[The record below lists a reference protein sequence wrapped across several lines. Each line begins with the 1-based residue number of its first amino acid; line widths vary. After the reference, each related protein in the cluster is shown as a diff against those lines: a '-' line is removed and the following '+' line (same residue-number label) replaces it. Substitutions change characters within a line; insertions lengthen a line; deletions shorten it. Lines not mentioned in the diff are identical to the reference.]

1 LHPGA
6 QKPRAEAPAF
16 AWRTIVRRRLVVAAV
31 GLAAWSAGI
40 EARLLY
46 LQVTRHSDLTARAE
60 RQQLR
65 TVETAAK
72 RGEILDRNGRVLA
85 YSVDADSIYAVP
97 TDIDDPDEAASA
109 LCNALNDCHARER
122 QALADRIR
130 RGRAFAYVRRQA
142 MPDEARRIAA
152 LGLDGI
158 GFMKESRRFYPNK
171 ELAAHVLGYVGIDNN
186 GLNGLEAT
194 YDTLIKGRPG
204 TVLVQTDAR
213 RQAFSRIERPPTTG
227 ATLELTIDQYLQY
240 IAERELRAGVVSTG
254 AYGGSIVVMEPR
266 TGEILAL
273 ANYPTFNPNTYREH
287 GDDERRN
294 RAVQDLYEPGSTFKI
309 VTAGAAL
316 EDRLLAP
323 ESPIDT
329 RPGRVRFGAR
339 VIDED
344 RGHDY
349 GLITF
354 TDVIVRSSN
363 VGAVKVALKLGAERM
378 GSYVHRFGF
387 GRRTSPD
394 FPGESPGIVWS
405 PDRLSDS
412 ALASVSMGYQVAV
425 TPLQMAAAVSAVA
438 NGGELIEPRIVR
450 AVIAGSRA
458 VVPRK
463 VIRRAVSPATA
474 AALTDMMEQVVERGT
489 GMLAKVPG
497 FPVAGKTGTAQKVI
511 NGRYS
516 PSDYNVSFVGFVPSR
531 QPVFAIVVVIDSPR
545 KVAPYGGTVAA
556 PIFQRVADAALRL
569 YGEPPSINPAPPVIV
584 ARDAANQ
591 QPVFAPATVPAIA
604 TLEAAGRGSATLVPD
619 LRGLGARDALRTL
632 ARLGLTARVLG
643 TGVVVDQDPPPGR
656 PIERGAVSTLRLE
669 RHAGAAVPVATA
681 AAPGGGQ

>member
-1 LHPGA
+1 MQPVA
-6 QKPRAEAPAF
+6 DNTAF
-16 AWRTIVRRRLVVAAV
+16 EWRTIVRRRLVVAAI
-31 GLAAWSAGI
+31 GLAAWSAAI
-40 EARLLY
+40 EARLVY
-46 LQVTRHSDLTARAE
+46 LQVSRHDDLTARAE

-65 TVETAAK
+65 TIETAAK

-97 TDIDDPDEAASA
+97 TDIDDPGKAASA
-109 LCNALNDCHARER
+109 LCDALDDCHARER
-122 QALADRIR
+122 QAIADRIR

-142 MPDEARRIAA
+142 SPDETRRVAA

-213 RQAFSRIERPPTTG
+213 RQAFSRIERPPTAG
-227 ATLELTIDQYLQY
+227 ATLELTIDQYLQHV
-240 IAERELRAGVVSTG
+240 AERELRAGVESAG
-254 AYGGSIVVMEPR
+254 AAGGSVVVMNPR

-273 ANYPTFNPNTYREH
+273 ANYPIFNPNTYREYE
-287 GDDERRN
+287 DDERRN

-316 EDRLLAP
+316 EDGILGS
-323 ESPIDT
+323 ESPIET
-329 RPGRVRFGAR
+329 SPGRIQFGAR

-344 RGHDY
+344 RGHNY
-349 GLITF
+349 GLLTF
-354 TDVIVRSSN
+354 TDVIVKSSN
-363 VGAVKVALKLGAERM
+363 VGAVKVGQKLGADRM
-378 GSYVHRFGF
+378 GSYVQRFGF

-394 FPGESPGIVWS
+394 FPGESPGIVWN
-405 PDRLSDS
+405 PDRLGDS
-412 ALASVSMGYQVAV
+412 ALASVSMGYQVGV

-438 NGGELIEPRIVR
+438 NGGELIEPRVVR
-450 AVIAGSRA
+450 AVISGGSRA

-474 AALTDMMEQVVERGT
+474 AVLTDMMEQVVERGT
-489 GMLAKVPG
+489 GTRAKVAR
-497 FPVAGKTGTAQKVI
+497 FTVAGKTGTAQKIV
-511 NGRYS
+511 NGHYS
-516 PSDYNVSFVGFVPSR
+516 SSDYNVSFVGFVPSR
-531 QPVFAIVVVIDSPR
+531 QPVFAIVVVIDSPH
-545 KVAPYGGTVAA
+545 KVPPYGGTVAA
-556 PIFQRVADAALRL
+556 PIFQRIADAGLRL
-569 YGEPPSINPAPPVIV
+569 HGVPPSVNPAPPVIV
-584 ARDAANQ
+584 ARREPASQ
-591 QPVFAPATVPAIA
+591 QPASGPAAVPAIV
-604 TLEAAGRGSATLVPD
+604 TLGGGGTGSAALVPD

-632 ARLGLTARVLG
+632 ARLGLTARVHG
-643 TGVVVDQDPPPGR
+643 TGVVVEQDPPPGS

-669 RHAGAAVPVATA
+669 RHTGAAVPVATA
-681 AAPGGGQ
+681 GVPGGGQ